1 MIISLLE
8 KEIPYI
14 DVRAPIEFAQGALP
28 TSKNLPILND
38 KERKKVGKAYKKS
51 GGQAAT
57 ELGYI
62 LVKDDIRD
70 QRVDDWVNFV
80 NLNPNA
86 HLYCARGGQRSEIA
100 IKWLKERGVEIP
112 RIHGGF
118 KTLRNSCLKIIN
130 DASNDNK
137 EWIIIA
143 GKTGSNKTGLV
154 TSVPNAIDLEGLANH
169 RGSAFG
175 GYQTPQP
182 TPINFENTLAIKYL
196 KISQAKIFFEDESR
210 TIGKLVIP
218 ENIYNR
224 MNNSKIILID
234 ESIEYRINHIYQ
246 EYVVRAMKNETIVD
260 LYKKLKAQLT
270 KISKRLG
277 SKHFKI
283 INESLD
289 KAFANNS
296 KNCHYKWIEQLLV
309 NYYDKMY
316 EYQISKKLDRCIY
329 NGSWKDVNNFI
340 NHY

>member
-38 KERKKVGKAYKKS
+38 KERERVGKAYKKS

-62 LVKDDIRD
+62 LVKDEIKD

-118 KTLRNSCLKIIN
+118 KTLRNSCLKIIT

-154 TSVPNAIDLEGLANH
+154 TSVPNAIDLEL
-169 RGSAFG
+169 S
-175 GYQTPQP
+175 
-182 TPINFENTLAIKYL
+182 
-196 KISQAKIFFEDESR
+196 
-210 TIGKLVIP
+210 
-218 ENIYNR
+218 
-224 MNNSKIILID
+224 LI
-234 ESIEYRINHIYQ
+234 HI
-246 EYVVRAMKNETIVD
+246 
-260 LYKKLKAQLT
+260 
-270 KISKRLG
+270 
-277 SKHFKI
+277 
-283 INESLD
+283 
-289 KAFANNS
+289 
-296 KNCHYKWIEQLLV
+296 
-309 NYYDKMY
+309 
-316 EYQISKKLDRCIY
+316 
-329 NGSWKDVNNFI
+329 
-340 NHY
+340 

>member
-28 TSKNLPILND
+28 TSKNLPILID
-38 KERKKVGKAYKKS
+38 KERERVGKAYKKS

-62 LVKDDIRD
+62 LVKDEIKD

-118 KTLRNSCLKIIN
+118 KTLRNSCLKIIT

-196 KISQAKIFFEDESR
+196 KISQAKIFFEDEPDLEIFLR
-210 TIGKLVIP
+210 
-218 ENIYNR
+218 R
-224 MNNSKIILID
+224 NSK
-234 ESIEYRINHIYQ
+234 SRRITLRIS
-246 EYVVRAMKNETIVD
+246 ALDGKITITGPN
-260 LYKKLKAQLT
+260 Y
-270 KISKRLG
+270 IS
-277 SKHFKI
+277 FK
-283 INESLD
+283 EFR
-289 KAFANNS
+289 KFA
-296 KNCHYKWIEQLLV
+296 E
-309 NYYDKMY
+309 
-316 EYQISKKLDRCIY
+316 SKK
-329 NGSWKDVNNFI
+329 SWLKSKIKSFLKLFLSINNLAPLIVLFGAFSPPI
-340 NHY
+340 ASIAIVIFFFMCNN